1 MISSNRLNERIE
13 TLGKISEQIEG
24 WDGVT
29 RLALSEKEKEAKV
42 LVKSWMEQAGL
53 SIYTDPAGNLIGR
66 KEGRNPNLKPVV
78 IGSHMDTTFN
88 AGKYDGTLG
97 VIAGIEVAQHI
108 HEESIEIMRPIEI
121 IAINDEEGVR
131 FRDGGLFGSRAMTGK
146 IDQEDLDVKD
156 KNGIS
161 KREALQNFGLNP
173 DDIKKAVRKKGEL
186 ELYLEMHIEQGPVL
200 VDADVPVG
208 IIQGINGRYFGQIVV
223 EGEANHCGGTPM
235 GMRHDAF
242 IGASEIVIALEEI
255 LSNYDYPTVGTICTA
270 DISPGADN
278 IIAGRVKL
286 SGIDIR
292 DLDNER
298 RDSIVEQLK
307 ERAQEIGTRRGLNIE
322 FNDMLKASSAM
333 CSMHIKETMVT
344 EAKTMNLPYI
354 EMPSGACHDAQL
366 MAELCDMGMIFVRS
380 TGGSHNP
387 NEHATIEDITLGTEL
402 LSRTAINYL
411 MKN

>member
-1 MISSNRLNERIE
+1 MISSKRLNERIE

-24 WDGVT
+24 WEGVT

-66 KEGRNPNLKPVV
+66 KEGLKPGLKPVV

-97 VIAGIEVAQHI
+97 VIAGLEVAQHI
-108 HEESIEIMRPIEI
+108 NEEGIEIMRPLEV

-146 IDQEDLDVKD
+146 LNKEDLNLKD
-156 KNGIS
+156 ENGIS
-161 KREALQNFGLNP
+161 RRQALESFGLNP
-173 DDIKKAVRKKGEL
+173 DEIKKAVRKKEEL

-200 VDADVPVG
+200 VEAGVPVG
-208 IIQGINGRYFGQIVV
+208 IIQGINGRYFGQVIV

-242 IGASEIVIALEEI
+242 IGASEIVIGLEEI
-255 LSNYDYPTVGTICTA
+255 LSDYSSPTVGTICTA
-270 DISPGADN
+270 EISPGADN
-278 IIAGRVKL
+278 IIAGRVVL

-292 DLDNER
+292 DLDNSR

-307 ERAQEIGTRRGLNIE
+307 ARAQEIGSRREVKIE
-322 FNDMLKASSAM
+322 FNDMLRTSSAM
-333 CSMHIKETMVT
+333 CSSHIKERMLI
-344 EAKTMNLPYI
+344 EAKNMKLSYI

-387 NEHATIEDITLGTEL
+387 NEHAKIEDIALGTEL
-402 LSRTAINYL
+402 LSRTALSYL
-411 MKN
+411 S